1 MPAKIKPD
9 GKLTISNVSPKYS
22 TVKARAK
29 SDVDPTEIPLDSPLD
44 METVSYTSISPTD
57 AAKQTCSLVD
67 LNTVTGSTE
76 TIRNS
81 LGGYFFTDT
90 DSFGLLNV
98 PPSFAAFNPVNS
110 PHENIFSIT
119 SITGA
124 VVETPMEQRGIGSNY
139 SDYRKTMLP
148 YSVFTCRIE
157 GDPTSIYLDD
167 IMKGSKYWKT
177 LFVGGDF
184 LEKYIPPIFTTGT
197 YDNNFTVISMPYNNK
212 DKIYFKNKEVA
223 HDFMAA
229 TYDYN
234 RHFGEYQEWAS
245 RVDSERKLPNIYML
259 YTVAGATQAP
269 DPAGNYNR
277 EYSES
282 LVEDYNLEYY
292 TFGKALDIIDLGSIF
307 FPSSVTPEMF
317 DTTTPDWDEATGMN
331 NTTQY
336 INQHIPSK
344 YNSIS
349 PSILT
354 KQDFKNRNLIYG
366 FDSVHAFCKEGSL
379 VNENAPRWPYYNK
392 IEIAVDSS
400 INRNSNV
407 PSTFFRTIMEENGA
421 DILFMK
427 MLKESFLGQTNG
439 VVPIRNQQFMKTSK
453 YITGSSNLMRD
464 NIVTS
469 NQAVSYRNVDLL
481 KMLVYGY
488 ENVYNTLGDFQVVD
502 WSDLK
507 TVSAIDTRGLYRA
520 VNSKR
525 IASLISDV
533 FSTFGRLSAG
543 TKVTDIVSLL
553 NCKYSNIHDRDV
565 STYPSIPFEDLSPDP
580 AYNEI
585 VAYRIEK
592 VGGDPTGDSNTR
604 GIIQNFWI
612 YADEAVE
619 KLKYLD
625 TQVKYGKDY
634 EYRIYAYYIVRG
646 YKYRYSDLQLSRIIG
661 QVREDGYAGPL
672 EFGTGL
678 DGGPPTAP
686 LAYCLEYYDPYTD
699 RAIPD
704 ALAPSS
710 DIYNTSPEVMEKI
723 SSLSGDAQRIGVS
736 SFRDARGGRAYPP
749 YVAQFNV
756 SIQPSLKI
764 MEVPLMRKT
773 YKILDN
779 PPNEIDVVPGYTLKN
794 DNTITFSMHYQTFGP
809 HKYPRAIQTDDMK
822 NRADYVN
829 ANDISEQTFIQST
842 HESVSHTR
850 EVEIYRLNAKPKSF
864 KDFATTTAR
873 KVSLKI
879 DGSKFSYTTALFN
892 DIIKSNQKYYYL
904 FRVVNDNNIAG
915 NVDTI
920 IEAELVND
928 GGYKY
933 AIFDTLF
940 EEDLIEKEFINPSV
954 SFKNIFQ
961 LSPNMS
967 QIMVNSSEANFN
979 NPLALFGDENSNEVA
994 DYLEKGSEYTKVN
1007 VGVAEDLIWGKT
1019 FKIRLTSKKTGKK
1032 IDLNIT
1038 YSDPDIFLEK

>member
-1 MPAKIKPD
+1 MPAIKPD
-9 GKLTISNVSPKYS
+9 GKFTISEIASKYAA
-22 TVKARAK
+22 TKERARTSVHGA
-29 SDVDPTEIPLDSPLD
+29 SIPPDSPLD
-44 METVSYTSISPTD
+44 MEKELYTRISPTD
-57 AAKQTCSLVD
+57 AAKQICSLVD

-98 PPSFAAFNPVNS
+98 PPSFVAFNPRNS
-110 PHENIFSIT
+110 HHENIFSIT
-119 SITGA
+119 SITGTIID
-124 VVETPMEQRGIGSNY
+124 TPMEQRGVGPNY

-148 YSVFTCRIE
+148 YTAFTCRIE

-197 YDNNFTVISMPYNNK
+197 YDNNFTVINIPYNNK

-234 RHFGEYQEWAS
+234 RHFSEYQEWAS

-269 DPAGNYNR
+269 DPAGNFNR

-292 TFGKALDIIDLGSIF
+292 TFGKTLRITDLGSIF
-307 FPSSVTPEMF
+307 FPSSVTPDMF
-317 DTTTPDWDEATGMN
+317 DKTTPDWDELTGMN

-366 FDSVHAFCKEGSL
+366 FDSVHAFCKEDSL
-379 VNENAPRWPYYNK
+379 VNENASRWPYYNK
-392 IEIAVDSS
+392 IELAVDYGAGED
-400 INRNSNV
+400 
-407 PSTFFRTIMEENGA
+407 FFRTIIEENGA

-439 VVPIRNQQFMKTSK
+439 AVPIRNQQFMKTSK
-453 YITGSSNLMRD
+453 YLTGSSNLMRD

-507 TVSAIDTRGLYRA
+507 TISAIDTRGLYRA

-565 STYPSIPFEDLSPDP
+565 STYPSIPFDDLKPDP

-672 EFGTGL
+672 EFGTGP

-704 ALAPSS
+704 AIGADS
-710 DIYNTSPEVMEKI
+710 DIYNTSPEIMEKI

-736 SFRDARGGRAYPP
+736 SFRDSRGGRAYPP

-809 HKYPRAIQTDDMK
+809 HKYPRAVQPDDMK

-829 ANDISEQTFIQST
+829 ANDISEQTLIQST

-864 KDFATTTAR
+864 EDFNTVSAR

-933 AIFDTLF
+933 ALFDVMNDRDMIVENYKNISEPF
-940 EEDLIEKEFINPSV
+940 KRLIEVI
-954 SFKNIFQ
+954 
-961 LSPNMS
+961 PNAKHLVFNDNGVDYS
-967 QIMVNSSEANFN
+967 QSAASQYDNLKV
-979 NPLALFGDENSNEVA
+979 GD
-994 DYLEKGSEYTKVN
+994 
-1007 VGVAEDLIWGKT
+1007 AEELIWNNT
-1019 FKIRLTSKKTGKK
+1019 FKLRLTSKKTGKK

-1038 YSDPDIFLEK
+1038 YNDPNAKLDE